1 MLPAKNLH
9 GTFSTCDFGDA
20 AFHQLV
26 FDNKFKMQV
35 MHHAAVCKFD
45 HILFV
50 VASETGVR
58 YATLVHVPLAKRLLY
73 MVMLKC
79 VYSRTLK
86 VFHVDAWN
94 SDDPMTQMPD
104 FRQEVVSSSKYPID
118 KESLCYNF
126 IVWKL
131 LVEMVSY

>member
-9 GTFSTCDFGDA
+9 GTFSTCDFGDV

-35 MHHAAVCKFD
+35 MHHAAVGKFD

-58 YATLVHVPLAKRLLY
+58 YASLVHVPLAKRSLY
-73 MVMLKC
+73 MRMLKC

-94 SDDPMTQMPD
+94 SDDPMTQMPT
-104 FRQEVVSSSKYPID
+104 FRQEVVSSNRYPID